1 MKNDDPLQQ
10 QIEEAIRQPQARYIV
25 TALIGDEE
33 YDAGEIVIGPR
44 SESERAREDLV
55 AMVTK
60 HLERASLSQ
69 DDIAHAVITIADVP
83 LLY

>member
-1 MKNDDPLQQ
+1 MTSDDPLRQ

-44 SESERAREDLV
+44 SDPERAREDLG
-55 AMVTK
+55 AIVTK
-60 HLERASLSQ
+60 HLQQACLSR
-69 DDIAHAVITIADVP
+69 DDIANAVITIADVP